1 MPAQGWLERPAAPP
15 AAAMN
20 PKTHQQRFDALIV
33 GGGVIGIAC
42 AWRAAR
48 RGLSVC
54 VLEREQQVASGAS
67 GVAAGMLA
75 PVGELSWGEE
85 ALLALG
91 LASMRLWDG
100 FAAELEADS
109 GISAGYRRCGSLRLA
124 LDRDETEELQRRH
137 RLHQQ
142 LGLESEWLLPSAC
155 RALEPGLATNVA
167 AGVHVPHEGAADP
180 VALCEALA
188 AALPSRG
195 GVLEL
200 GAEVAAAEPERTGWL
215 LRLADGR
222 ELHGERLVV
231 AAGCWSGAAGWLPA
245 ALRTPVRPVKG
256 EILTLRGAAGSPAC
270 ERIVASERVYLVPRD
285 DGRLMVG
292 ATVED
297 KGFDLTVTAGGVHEL
312 LREAYRVLPEIAELE
327 LLEARAGL
335 RPGTPDNAPIIG
347 RSGDRGDQRAIVAT
361 GHYRNGILLAPVTA
375 EAVAAL
381 LADERPAVEI
391 EPFRPGRFDGAAP
404 GGPPPPAEAVAR

>member
-1 MPAQGWLERPAAPP
+1 
-15 AAAMN
+15 MN
-20 PKTHQQRFDALIV
+20 PNRHEQRFDALIV
-33 GGGVIGIAC
+33 GGGVIGLAC

-48 RGLSVC
+48 RGLGVC
-54 VLEREQQVASGAS
+54 VVEREQEVAGGAS

-85 ALLALG
+85 SQLSLG

-109 GISAGYRRCGSLRLA
+109 ARPAGYRRCGSLRLA
-124 LDRDETEELQRRH
+124 LDRDETEELRRRH
-137 RLHQQ
+137 GLHRQMD
-142 LGLESEWLLPSAC
+142 LESGWLRPSDC
-155 RALEPGLATNVA
+155 RALEPGLSTKVT

-180 VALCEALA
+180 VALCRALA
-188 AALPSRG
+188 AAVVAAG
-195 GVLEL
+195 GALAM
-200 GAEVAAAEPERTGWL
+200 GAEVEAARAEGDDWM

-222 ELHGERLVV
+222 ELRGEQLVI
-231 AAGCWSGAAGWLPA
+231 AAGCWSGAGDWLPA
-245 ALRTPVRPVKG
+245 GLRTPVRPVKG
-256 EILTLRGAAGSPAC
+256 EILTLGGDAASPPC

-292 ATVED
+292 ATVEEV
-297 KGFDLTVTAGGVHEL
+297 GFDLTVTAGGVHEL

-327 LLEARAGL
+327 LLGARAGL

-347 RSGDRGDQRAIVAT
+347 RSGGASGAILAT
-361 GHYRNGILLAPVTA
+361 GHHRNGILLAPVTG

-381 LADERPAVEI
+381 LVGERPAVDL
-391 EPFRPGRFDGAAP
+391 EPFRPGRFGGLATRAATSA
-404 GGPPPPAEAVAR
+404 AEVGTG